1 MQFHPEKFV
10 ELLSYMGTGMLG
22 IFLVMAVIILITVL
36 LNRLTKK

>member
-22 IFLVMAVIILITVL
+22 IFLVMAVIILINVI

>member
-22 IFLVMAVIILITVL
+22 IFLVMAVIILITVM
-36 LNRLTKK
+36 LNRFTRK

>member
-22 IFLVMAVIILITVL
+22 IFLVMAAIILITAA

>member
-22 IFLVMAVIILITVL
+22 IFLVMAVIILITVM
-36 LNRLTKK
+36 LNRFTKK

>member
-22 IFLVMAVIILITVL
+22 IFLVMAVIILLTVI

>member
-22 IFLVMAVIILITVL
+22 IFLVMAVIVLITVI